1 MFEAISLH
9 HALGLSPRLFNAL
22 LWQLSSGGAL
32 AWLPLVFIFAIFYF
46 LLIMPQQR
54 RQKKWQAMLGGLK
67 NGDKVVTQG
76 GISGTIIALRD
87 EYVHLRV
94 PPDNIKLEVSRNA
107 VVSVVNP
114 EQPAKT

>member
-1 MFEAISLH
+1 M
-9 HALGLSPRLFNAL
+9 NMQAL
-22 LWQLSSGGAL
+22 LMLQTPGGGGTSFL
-32 AWLPLVFIFAIFYF
+32 IMFVPMIAIFYF
-46 LLIMPQQR
+46 LLILPQQR
-54 RQKKWQAMLGGLK
+54 RQKKWQAMLGSLK